1 MIEFSDI
8 LYGTIKIPEWFEPFL
23 KLPEFLRL
31 RGVRLSNVDSYQFK
45 DFNAP
50 TRWEHSIAVA
60 HLALRCAKKRNLS
73 EPELVHLVLGALLH
87 DVATPPFAH
96 TAEYVL
102 ENFDHELESMRV
114 LNTLSGQDFSPDI
127 PIYASQFPQ
136 FLKTCKLLS
145 KKLHFPVNPEEI
157 AKGVIGE
164 GNLGFLI
171 HGTLDLDNAD
181 NVVRSLLYLGAPVER
196 DLPIQLADWL
206 SEQRHAPI
214 YIENTEVEPVRK
226 WLQCRNNLY
235 QRFYT
240 SSDEE
245 LGRQAFLQHLMRRAI
260 QAGFPRISLI
270 WNTDDGLLSSFED
283 FKPRGSAKAGKD
295 LRELVQRYKLL
306 ESPFKIAHI
315 DIEDEEILRM
325 FCQPNVVAWIES
337 QFLSSNF
344 EPIVMVSV
352 RRYKS
357 KQTELLLPSAPG
369 SLLMFKL
376 GKGIQIDQ
384 LPRWLRAK
392 LPEQALRKS
401 PVNRISRA
409 IQEQIKA
416 WAQEKPWFSFS
427 SARKDH
433 LIANLEHIGDWS
445 FRFTRNSSVH
455 PYPSTFVYA
464 IPANLIS
471 ALNVR
476 GELIIDPFGGIGQ
489 TAAEAV
495 KQGSPTVSA
504 DSNSLACLCA
514 KAKLTFFPPE
524 DREFLRDIS
533 KSRLA
538 KCNPC
543 IPPDIDSIDKWFHP
557 KTLEELC
564 RIWQFI
570 NRVDEK
576 CLREFLTVCFSAIL
590 TSCTARRG
598 KHHTYFADN
607 TPLPAQM
614 AKPPYCDVYDAFLA
628 RVNHNID
635 IVERLYTSI
644 ERNNHDP
651 KTELQRAKILWAD
664 ARTATASD
672 YGIAPNSAGA
682 IITSPP
688 YLCMADYTYG
698 LRLSYAWIASDAMLN
713 DFAHELGARRDRTKP
728 QEAMEAYFEGLR
740 KFARN
745 AASFLRPGG
754 FLATVYGSPAAKAF
768 RSADVIGKFDSILHN
783 ESFNLI
789 WYNWRSIQWR
799 RGYGAINE
807 ERVAVHVLV

>member
-1 MIEFSDI
+1 
-8 LYGTIKIPEWFEPFL
+8 L
-23 KLPEFLRL
+23 
-31 RGVRLSNVDSYQFK
+31 
-45 DFNAP
+45 
-50 TRWEHSIAVA
+50 
-60 HLALRCAKKRNLS
+60 
-73 EPELVHLVLGALLH
+73 
-87 DVATPPFAH
+87 
-96 TAEYVL
+96 
-102 ENFDHELESMRV
+102 RV

-145 KKLHFPVNPEEI
+145 KKLRFPINPEEI
-157 AKGVIGE
+157 AKAVVGE
-164 GNLGFLI
+164 GKLGFLI
-171 HGTLDLDNAD
+171 HGTIDLDNAD
-181 NVVRSLLYLGAPVER
+181 NVIRSLLYLGVKVEC
-196 DLPIQLADWL
+196 DLPLQLADWL
-206 SEQRHAPI
+206 AEQSYAPI
-214 YIENTEVEPVRK
+214 YTEKTGVESVQK
-226 WLQCRNNLY
+226 WLRYRNDLY

-344 EPIVMVSV
+344 ELIVMVSV

-357 KQTELLLPSAPG
+357 KQTESLLPSAPG

-392 LPEQALRKS
+392 LPENVLRKS
-401 PVNRISRA
+401 PINSISRA
-409 IQEQIKA
+409 MQEQIKV
-416 WAQEKPWFSFS
+416 WAREKTWFSFN
-427 SARKDH
+427 SARK
-433 LIANLEHIGDWS
+433 EHIIGNLNHVGDWS

-495 KQGSPTVSA
+495 KQGSPTISA
-504 DSNSLACLCA
+504 DSNTLACLCA
-514 KAKLTFFPPE
+514 KAKLTFLSLE
-524 DREFLRDIS
+524 ERKILRDIS
-533 KSRLA
+533 KSRLT
-538 KCNPC
+538 KYEPC
-543 IPPDIDSIDKWFHP
+543 TPPDIDGIDKWFHP

-564 RIWQFI
+564 RIWRFI
-570 NRVDEK
+570 NHMDNK
-576 CLREFLTVCFSAIL
+576 YLLEFLTVCFSAIL
-590 TSCTARRG
+590 TSCTARKG

-607 TPLPAQM
+607 TPLPGQM
-614 AKPPYCDVYDAFLA
+614 DKPPYCNAYDTFLD

-651 KTELQRAKILWAD
+651 KTELQRVKILWAD
-664 ARTATASD
+664 ARTATVND

-698 LRLSYAWIASDAMLN
+698 LRLSYAWLAPDAMQN
-713 DFAHELGARRDRTKP
+713 DFIHELGARRYRTKP
-728 QEAMEAYFEGLR
+728 HEAVEEYFEGLR
-740 KFARN
+740 KFTKN
-745 AASFLRPGG
+745 ATSILRPGG
-754 FLATVYGSPAAKAF
+754 FLATVYGSPAAKDFKSIDA
-768 RSADVIGKFDSILHN
+768 IGKFDSILQK
-783 ESFNLI
+783 EGFKLI
-789 WYNWRSIQWR
+789 WHTWRSIQWR
-799 RGYGAINE
+799 RGYGAIKE
-807 ERVAVHVLV
+807 ERVAVYVFT